1 MTKGKRFFIF
11 SKKSFPFSVFR
22 FPFFLY
28 FCGVKQLIQHRKY
41 ISYLLA
47 VLMIT
52 AFSSRLYLTHDRG
65 FYEDYLRTEHPS
77 HESGAWV
84 SCNCPICHAEDY
96 LATEAEYFE
105 YNPVITTL
113 ECEFG
118 IIPTAQANRIV
129 VTSSLRGPPCL
140 S

>member
-1 MTKGKRFFIF
+1 M
-11 SKKSFPFSVFR
+11 
-22 FPFFLY
+22 Y
-28 FCGVKQLIQHRKY
+28 FCNVKLTMQHRKY
-41 ISYLLA
+41 FSYLLA

-65 FYEDYLRTEHPS
+65 YYEDYLRTEHPS

-105 YNPVITTL
+105 YNPIITTL

-118 IIPTAQANRIV
+118 VLPTAQANRIV

>member
-1 MTKGKRFFIF
+1 M
-11 SKKSFPFSVFR
+11 
-22 FPFFLY
+22 
-28 FCGVKQLIQHRKY
+28 QHRKC

-65 FYEDYLRTEHPS
+65 YYEDYLRTEHPS

-84 SCNCPICHAEDY
+84 SCNCPICHAEDFI
-96 LATEAEYFE
+96 AVAAEYFDYSPIISE
-105 YNPVITTL
+105 L
-113 ECEFG
+113 EFEQS
-118 IIPTAQANRIV
+118 ILPTAQANNIV
-129 VTSSLRGPPCL
+129 IVSSLRGPPYL